1 MGLFFALIFSFL
13 IVENINKD
21 AKKVQNIEKTIK
33 VKTDT
38 SKLEPI
44 KKEIKL
50 EPKEPEPIKEIAK
63 VEPKEP
69 EPIKEIAKIEPK
81 EPKLIKEELKS
92 VPIKEE
98 NKEIIN
104 LDKPETNWVKFA
116 LYALGSILVVITGT
130 YFYLRQ
136 RNNPTI
142 SSTIDY
148 SKNEF
153 KKETQLD
160 STEQELAE
168 AETET
173 GNIEQEP
180 TQEESKIDNL
190 EQDPTQE
197 ESKKDNLEQEPTQ
210 EESKIDNLEQEPTQ
224 EESKIDNLEQKP
236 VDEDDNSNKQ

>member
-210 EESKIDNLEQEPTQ
+210 EESKIDNLEQ
-224 EESKIDNLEQKP
+224 KP

>member
-69 EPIKEIAKIEPK
+69 
-81 EPKLIKEELKS
+81 KLIREELKS

-104 LDKPETNWVKFA
+104 LDNPETNWVKFA

-136 RNNPTI
+136 RNNSTI

-173 GNIEQEP
+173 DNIEQEP

-197 ESKKDNLEQEPTQ
+197 ESKKDNLEQEQTQ
-210 EESKIDNLEQEPTQ
+210 EEPKIDNLEQDQTQ

>member
-69 EPIKEIAKIEPK
+69 EPIKEIAKVEPK
-81 EPKLIKEELKS
+81 EPKLIREELKS

-104 LDKPETNWVKFA
+104 LDNPETNWVKFA

-136 RNNPTI
+136 RNNSTI

-173 GNIEQEP
+173 DNIEQEP

-197 ESKKDNLEQEPTQ
+197 ESKKDNLEQEQTQ
-210 EESKIDNLEQEPTQ
+210 EEPKIDNLEQDQTQ